1 MADNISSKEHS
12 GQVSSK
18 EHSGSVSLLAVFPD
32 LMPAADAIDKLRAL
46 GLSDDQMNVISGIP
60 VTEAMLGRPSQW
72 TNVPRLAG
80 GGAVLGFLSAAFLVF
95 VSPYL
100 YPVPIQV
107 GSQAAIP
114 GPPTF
119 VVLFE
124 LTMLGILLST
134 FLGVFLDSYFPNYR
148 PMEYVKEVSDG
159 KIAVFFICPGESCEK
174 FTKAMTALGAEKV
187 EVAEVEQL

>member
-1 MADNISSKEHS
+1 MADNI
-12 GQVSSK
+12 
-18 EHSGSVSLLAVFPD
+18 SLLAVFPD
-32 LMPAADAIDKLRAL
+32 LEPAADAIDHLRSL

-80 GGAVLGFLSAAFLVF
+80 GGAVLGFLGGAFLMYGV
-95 VSPYL
+95 PYL
-100 YPVPIQV
+100 YPYPIQV
-107 GSQAAIP
+107 GTQAAIP
-114 GPPTF
+114 GPPTV

-124 LTMLGILLST
+124 ITMLGMLLST

-159 KIAVFFICPGESCEK
+159 KIAVFFICPEESKEK

-187 EVAEVEQL
+187 EVAEVEHL